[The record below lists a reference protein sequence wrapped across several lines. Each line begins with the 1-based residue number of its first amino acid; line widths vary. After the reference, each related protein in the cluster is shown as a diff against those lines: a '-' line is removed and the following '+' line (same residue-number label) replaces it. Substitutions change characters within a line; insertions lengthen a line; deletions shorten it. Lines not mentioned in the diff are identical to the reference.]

1 MEKETCKFLKQKRR
15 EVLNAIKSIMEAF
28 GITDYDYVV
37 NEEGC
42 QRETL
47 IIEGQKIG
55 CSANS
60 VSATINEVIGYLF
73 VEIYAKDRWIGRYK
87 TQTLKAIKEYWI
99 N

>member
-1 MEKETCKFLKQKRR
+1 MEKEVNQFLEQKRI
-15 EVLNAIKSIMEAF
+15 EVLNAIKPIMEAF
-28 GITDYDYVV
+28 NITDYDYVIKT
-37 NEEGC
+37 EG

-47 IIEGQKIG
+47 IIEEQKIG

-60 VSATINEVIGYLF
+60 ISATINEVIGYLF
-73 VEIYAKDRWIGRYK
+73 VKIYAKDRYIGRYR